1 MININDIQKRYFN
14 KNSTQS
20 TQIFDQTKKDLFS
33 NVFDV
38 SEFIL
43 FEKPE
48 NKYKHEILDDILNA
62 TSSFGDY

>member
-20 TQIFDQTKKDLFS
+20 AQIFDQTKKDLFS